1 MRTDS
6 LTSFLATD
14 KDIARARVHLQNR
27 VMVRTGKDIMSLYWS
42 VFTTLML
49 RCEEQ
54 DKQIKQLKQ
63 KLSALTPNLLLLD
76 ALLNGGVNNW
86 EGYHESTKH
95 LYQDE
100 AEE

>member
-1 MRTDS
+1 MRCNPNCDLCLGS
-6 LTSFLATD
+6 GVIRLP
-14 KDIARARVHLQNR
+14 VHLQNR
-27 VMVRTGKDIMSLYWS
+27 VMVRTGEDIMSLYWS

-63 KLSALTPNLLLLD
+63 KLSALTPNLLLLN
-76 ALLNGGVNNW
+76 ALLNGGVDNW